1 MDYDSPQDRGS
12 NDFGNEEPSSVS
24 AAPVYVERPRKKS
37 PFRFLWRI
45 LFVLSILG
53 NFFLFLLLIGLAA
66 TTVFGTGGD
75 GFFIEE
81 TLVSGDATNKIVVIR
96 LEGIINGELSDELRK
111 QFRAV
116 EKDVDVKAVIVRTIS
131 PGGGV
136 AASDRIHHEISRLRS
151 KTGKPVVA
159 FMQTVAASGGY
170 YTSVA
175 CDRIIAEPT
184 VITGSIGVIMNHMVL
199 KDLLEEKLGVNAVTI
214 KSGEKKDWPSVFE
227 ETTEKQKMYLYDK
240 LISPAYGR
248 FVNLVA
254 DGRGDHL
261 TYIEVKK
268 LSDGSIYSAQEAMDE
283 HLIDGIGYIEE
294 AISVAEGL
302 AGISGGEVVEYKK
315 PFSFSNLIKA
325 ESRFGFSLDRDSLQE
340 LTVPR
345 LEYLWNPGF

>member
-1 MDYDSPQDRGS
+1 MDYDGPQGSGS
-12 NDFGNEEPSSVS
+12 NGFGNEGPAVVS
-24 AAPVYVERPRKKS
+24 PAPVYVEAPRKKS
-37 PFRFLWRI
+37 PFRILWRI
-45 LFVLSILG
+45 LFGLSIIG
-53 NFFLFLLLIGLAA
+53 NFFLFLLLIGLVVAA
-66 TTVFGTGGD
+66 VGTRGD
-75 GFFIEE
+75 GFFIED
-81 TLVSGDATNKIVVIR
+81 TIVSGDGANKIVVIR
-96 LEGIINGELSDELRK
+96 LEGIINGELSDELCK

-116 EKDVDVKAVIVRTIS
+116 EKDVEVKAVIVRTIT

-151 KTGKPVVA
+151 RTGKPVVA

-199 KDLLEEKLGVNAVTI
+199 KDLLEEKLGVRAITI

-227 ETTEKQKMYLYDK
+227 ETTEEQKKYLYDK

-254 DGRGDHL
+254 DGRSDHL
-261 TYIEVKK
+261 TYMEVKK
-268 LSDGSIYSAQEAMDE
+268 LADGSIYSAQEAMDE

-294 AISVAEGL
+294 AISVAEEL
-302 AGISGGEVVEYKK
+302 AGISGAKVVEYKR
-315 PFSFSNLIKA
+315 PFSFATLMRA

-345 LEYLWNPGF
+345 LEYLWNPGL